1 MPGPVGKYLGPPK
14 VLAIRDPDLAGALA
28 AASIR
33 SQNDRPTKPSPNL
46 NPRELGGYRVTEC
59 TRSVLPSLPWL
70 CASILTVTA
79 TVRAAMHVRPIIELL
94 LRIRVIVQTGTHV
107 HLSEL
112 LMLGIATHPLL

>member
-1 MPGPVGKYLGPPK
+1 MLGAVGKQLGPPK

-28 AASIR
+28 AAFVG
-33 SQNDRPTKPSPNL
+33 SQNDRPAKPSPNL
-46 NPRELGGYRVTEC
+46 NRREFGGYRVTER
-59 TRSVLPSLPWL
+59 TRSLLPSLPWL

-94 LRIRVIVQTGTHV
+94 LRIRVIVQAGAHG

-112 LMLGIATHPLL
+112 LMLGIATHLRL

>member
-14 VLAIRDPDLAGALA
+14 VRAIRDPDLAGALA
-28 AASIR
+28 NAFVR
-33 SQNDRPTKPSPNL
+33 CQNDRPTKPSPNL

-59 TRSVLPSLPWL
+59 TRSVPPSLPWL

-112 LMLGIATHPLL
+112 LMLGIATQPLL